1 MTPCRAPWCD
11 RCGCWT
17 RGAFDQWLLT
27 EQRLQPLPCMVGP
40 KPACNHSHG
49 RLLQPG
55 RLLVLVGVGSCVSGH
70 SPCGEWAVR
79 PAGDTGALGRHLDIY
94 MHIHTPVGGRG
105 RGSPEGCGSASSRA
119 SVAPGRGWECGE
131 LGGFGG
137 SSLLP
142 VWQFGRGWW
151 QVASPCHPC
160 LAVAALS
167 WTVPGRVCAAAF
179 KLCVPAGWSTKSTC
193 GSTPAPQHKAQH
205 SRGSPL
211 AAMRQLGLLQCVVR
225 LYISA
230 LAAAAAVAP
239 RASCGCWC
247 PAAAC
252 AVLCCAGGLTIHTPA
267 HGASSCLISK
277 RLPLGAGLVCCGGRG
292 IAHPPW

>member
-1 MTPCRAPWCD
+1 M
-11 RCGCWT
+11 
-17 RGAFDQWLLT
+17 
-27 EQRLQPLPCMVGP
+27 
-40 KPACNHSHG
+40 
-49 RLLQPG
+49 
-55 RLLVLVGVGSCVSGH
+55 
-70 SPCGEWAVR
+70 
-79 PAGDTGALGRHLDIY
+79 
-94 MHIHTPVGGRG
+94 
-105 RGSPEGCGSASSRA
+105 
-119 SVAPGRGWECGE
+119 
-131 LGGFGG
+131 
-137 SSLLP
+137 P

-247 PAAAC
+247 FSSLCC
-252 AVLCCAGGLTIHTPA
+252 AVLCWWVDHTYARSRGVVVFDFETPA
-267 HGASSCLISK
+267 AGRRACVLRRARNCTPTLVTGSHSAGDPGGDSDVMRAECCPVARRARTLCVLRPPHAPAVQTTTCVCAHSPVARCCCRMPVGHG
-277 RLPLGAGLVCCGGRG
+277 
-292 IAHPPW
+292 